1 MRVYLDHNGTT
12 PIRREVR
19 ELYLSLLDSELGNP
33 SAVHA
38 PGRRARAV
46 IDQARERVA
55 GALGVRE
62 DGVVFTSGGTE
73 ANNTALLG
81 VFADRSE
88 GSLLISAVEHS
99 SVRQAA
105 EALERR
111 GVAVARAAVD
121 REGRVIVEEVARLAA
136 APDCRLV
143 SVMTANNEVGTVMP
157 MARIGVALERGGANR
172 PLWHTDAVQALGRVP
187 LELSEWGVDLASF
200 SAHKRGGPLGV
211 GFLVLQSARART
223 GAAPLLFG
231 GDQESGWRAGTENVP
246 AIGAAALAVEL
257 AVGEREEC
265 ATRLRELL
273 DELWSGLSSLHSG
286 IRLCGPPH
294 DALDRLPNTLTL
306 LLDGVDGHAIVAR
319 LDLEGVA
326 ASVGSA
332 CSSGALEPSHVLQAM
347 GFSVNEARRGL
358 RLSLGRDTTLEDIH
372 IAVETLRRT
381 LRRA

>member
-19 ELYLSLLDSELGNP
+19 ELYLSLLDSELGNA
-33 SAVHA
+33 SAVHSA
-38 PGRRARAV
+38 GRRARAV
-46 IDQARERVA
+46 IDEARERVA
-55 GALGVRE
+55 AALGVRE
-62 DGVVFTSGGTE
+62 DDIVFTSGGTE
-73 ANNTALLG
+73 ANNTALFG
-81 VFADRSE
+81 AFTDRSA
-88 GSLLISAVEHS
+88 GGLVISAVEHS
-99 SVRQAA
+99 SVRKAA

-111 GVAVARAAVD
+111 GVAVARAPVD
-121 REGRVIVEEVARLAA
+121 REGRVIVEELAVLAA
-136 APDCRLV
+136 APDCHLV

-157 MARIGVALERGGANR
+157 MAQIGAALECGGADR

-187 LELSEWGVDLASF
+187 LELAEWGVDLASF
-200 SAHKRGGPLGV
+200 SAHKLGGPLGV
-211 GFLVLQSARART
+211 GFLVLQSTRART
-223 GAAPLLFG
+223 GAGPFLFG

-257 AVGEREEC
+257 AAGEREAC
-265 ATRLRELL
+265 TTRLRELL
-273 DELWSGLSSLHSG
+273 EELWTGLSSSHPG

-306 LLDGVDGHAIVAR
+306 LLDGVDGHAVVAR
-319 LDLEGVA
+319 LDLEGIA
-326 ASVGSA
+326 ASAGSA

-347 GFSVNEARRGL
+347 GFSASEARRGL

-381 LRRA
+381 LQRT